1 MRKII
6 FFILLVVTIPIF
18 AQTPV
23 TFTVSPT
30 VSGINSSLAGSNIA
44 ITGGV
49 INFGNSTQIATFTQ
63 GLGANLQMDKGVYF
77 STGSASTDLSQKNTY
92 IATTNSPAG
101 GVTYSDID
109 LVNIDANAIHD
120 VISYEFNITLANTVS
135 GVNIAYQFGSEEYPD
150 FAGSTYN
157 DTFGFF
163 ISGPGLSGNV
173 NLAKLPNGKDTNVN
187 TINAGIRGN
196 LAEFYPNS
204 AFDPSQ
210 ASNYINNG
218 HTTQTYVNNGITYYY
233 DNPEPQPGPRV
244 VYTEHNGISKLINY
258 SIRNLIP
265 GSTYTFKIIIADS
278 SDEQRDSGVYIK
290 DISAFA
296 DLNAAD
302 DSYTVNQG
310 YNVTS
315 SILNNDTSNGTAV
328 TSSLVSISSSNLP
341 AGFSI
346 DSEGKIIIQNT
357 VSPGIYQFNYTICD
371 KSNPIYCKS
380 AAVTVTVAAPTI
392 DAVNGTQSV
401 SSGTTGTTSVL
412 ANDTYNGGAAGSA
425 TLANVNLTQ
434 TATTNAGVTL
444 NTTTGMIT
452 VAAGTPA
459 GTYVV
464 TYKICD
470 KINPGVCDTATE
482 TVNVAATYCYKLP
495 VVTAGT
501 AVPSNHG
508 ITALGRA
515 GADNSNWPMVRQSAW
530 TVLEAKT
537 KGFVV
542 NRVANPTTDIANPVE
557 GMMVFD
563 TTAQC
568 LKIYNGKVWSC
579 YSRPA
584 CP

>member
-6 FFILLVVTIPIF
+6 FFILLIVTIPIF

-30 VSGINSSLAGSNIA
+30 VSEINSSLAGSNIT

-49 INFGNSTQIATFTQ
+49 IKFGKSTQIATFTQ

-77 STGSASTDLSQKNTY
+77 STGSASNDLTKMNTY
-92 IATTNSPAG
+92 GGTSNSPAG

-150 FAGSTYN
+150 YAGSIYN

-187 TINAGIRGN
+187 TINAGIRGF
-196 LAEFYPNS
+196 LGDFYPNT

-218 HTTQTYVNNGITYYY
+218 HTTQTYVSNGITYYY
-233 DNPEPQPGPRV
+233 ENPEPQPGPRV
-244 VYTEHNGISKLINY
+244 VYTEHNGISKLISY
-258 SIRNLIP
+258 SIRNLNP

-278 SDEQRDSGVYIK
+278 GDEQRDSGVYIK

-296 DLNAAD
+296 DLNAAE

-328 TSSLVSISSSNLP
+328 TSSLVSITSSNLP

-371 KSNPIYCKS
+371 QSNPIYCKS
-380 AAVTVTVAAPTI
+380 AIVTVTVIAPVKCYKS
-392 DAVNGTQSV
+392 AS
-401 SSGTTGTTSVL
+401 TTGTVMESL
-412 ANDTYNGGAAGSA
+412 
-425 TLANVNLTQ
+425 
-434 TATTNAGVTL
+434 
-444 NTTTGMIT
+444 
-452 VAAGTPA
+452 
-459 GTYVV
+459 
-464 TYKICD
+464 
-470 KINPGVCDTATE
+470 
-482 TVNVAATYCYKLP
+482 
-495 VVTAGT
+495 
-501 AVPSNHG
+501 HG
-508 ITALGRA
+508 ITSLGRA
-515 GADNSNWPMVRQSAW
+515 GENGDNWPMVRKGAH

-537 KGFVV
+537 KGFVL
-542 NRVANPTTDIANPVE
+542 NRMTTIQKNNLIPTI
-557 GMMVFD
+557 GMAVFD
-563 TTAQC
+563 TDLNCLSIFNGAQWKC
-568 LKIYNGKVWSC
+568 FNTQTC
-579 YSRPA
+579 DN
-584 CP
+584 